1 MTSQEVPWFP
11 RGGNLRGDIFYFLR
25 YQIRLKFR
33 FYRLRWTSLSKLEN
47 IWWMQGLFLDPQSRM
62 CQTQKVSS
70 FSFSHLFFSISAAF
84 CSWTGFLSTCF
95 SVYLAQKRVPLDR
108 WAQGR
113 PGETAY
119 PAFRHKSRI
128 GPPSITMPGPGPIN
142 CEELVTWYKHG
153 CQGPMEVG
161 TT

>member
-1 MTSQEVPWFP
+1 
-11 RGGNLRGDIFYFLR
+11 
-25 YQIRLKFR
+25 
-33 FYRLRWTSLSKLEN
+33 
-47 IWWMQGLFLDPQSRM
+47 MQGLFLDPQSRM

-108 WAQGR
+108 SAQGR

-142 CEELVTWYKHG
+142 CEELVT
-153 CQGPMEVG
+153 
-161 TT
+161 